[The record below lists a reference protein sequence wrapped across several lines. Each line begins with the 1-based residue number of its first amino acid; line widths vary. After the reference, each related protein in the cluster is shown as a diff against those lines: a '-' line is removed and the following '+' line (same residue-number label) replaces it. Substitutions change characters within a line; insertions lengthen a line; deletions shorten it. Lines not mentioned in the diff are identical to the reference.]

1 MKNGAS
7 VVLKQI
13 IALLTSIAKTKS
25 MAVKSKTSALKSR
38 ILMFSFL
45 RSKKVL
51 LHSISEKIHSILGQH
66 GGEDEVGEQS
76 KAVVVLHSEVE
87 WSPSRMYQLVERA
100 EDDDDNGINNDDD
113 GKYPDLTHCLFEEE
127 EVDMRGGSIID
138 MVKNGKEEEGE
149 EFRLEDEI
157 DHVADLFITRF
168 HKQMRMQKLES
179 FKRYQEML
187 QRGV

>member
-87 WSPSRMYQLVERA
+87 WSPSRTYQLVERA
-100 EDDDDNGINNDDD
+100 EDDD
-113 GKYPDLTHCLFEEE
+113 GKYPDLTHCLFEEEEE

>member
-7 VVLKQI
+7 VFLKQI
-13 IALLTSIAKTKS
+13 IALMTSMAKTKS

-38 ILMFSFL
+38 ILMFSLL
-45 RSKKVL
+45 RNKKVL
-51 LHSISEKIHSILGQH
+51 LHSISEKIHSILGQQH
-66 GGEDEVGEQS
+66 GGDEEES
-76 KAVVVLHSEVE
+76 KAVVVHHNEVE
-87 WSPSRMYQLVERA
+87 WSPSRSYHHHHHQMTT
-100 EDDDDNGINNDDD
+100 DNGEE
-113 GKYPDLTHCLFEEE
+113 KYPDLTHCLFEDE

-138 MVKNGKEEEGE
+138 MVKNGKE

-168 HKQMRMQKLES
+168 HKQMRMQKLDS

-187 QRGV
+187 QRSV